1 MWIRKL
7 DPEAFVNAYNVDLQL
22 LYPWEGV
29 VSPPFGAAW
38 AILAPGE
45 STKPHAH
52 QECETFFIARGRGTM
67 AIGEESSPV
76 AAGDVTFH
84 PPFDNHTLTN
94 TASDEELLFL
104 TVFWEDRETWESG
117 ARTPEAASRPAE
129 EPAARVLVTAA
140 PPTPNGDLHLG
151 HLAGPYLSGDVHARY
166 LRLRG
171 LDARFVFGSD
181 DNSPWVAG
189 LAGELGLTPEETAR
203 RFSESIASTLAA
215 AGVELAAYSRADLST
230 HHREAVQEVFLELHR
245 RGQIVEKE
253 TPEAYCEACERV
265 LVEHGVRG
273 RCPGCGEGM
282 AGNTCEACG
291 RATRSADLVEPR
303 CGACGAAATIRR
315 RPRLVFP
322 LAPHAERL
330 RELYRHVEMPTR
342 LRAFC
347 QEVISGELPD
357 FPVTQPGHWGLEV
370 PLAGHEDE
378 RIYVWFEIAPRYLGY
393 ARALASDD
401 GDGEAGWEL
410 WWKAGDSRVVQFF
423 GFDNVFYYT
432 VLIPAVLAAYA
443 PDVRLPE
450 AFVSNEFYRLDG
462 KKFSTSRNHRILGR
476 ELLAEAPRD
485 AVRFYLAYTCPE
497 RQETNFTR
505 EQFRKTCRRELVE
518 GWQAWLLELGS
529 RVAAGSRGEAPAT
542 GDWTGEHRRFYE
554 RLRTLMGE
562 IGEAYEA
569 AGFSPQ
575 RATRLLGELAR
586 EARRFG
592 QGESHWSRAASTH
605 GEERRTALA
614 LELLA
619 AKLLGLAAAPV
630 TPALA
635 ESIWRALGFGRGP
648 ASGDWQRAFDWMP
661 AGQDA
666 SGLGR
671 PLFPELDLEADREPS
686 GLSIVT
692 N

>member
-7 DPEAFVNAYNVDLQL
+7 DPEGFVNAYNVDLQL

-29 VSPPFGAAW
+29 VTPPFGAAW
-38 AILAPGE
+38 AVLAPGE

-67 AIGEESSPV
+67 AIGDERQPV
-76 AAGDVTFH
+76 EAGDVTFH

-94 TASDEELLFL
+94 TSSDEELLFL
-104 TVFWEDRETWESG
+104 TVFWEDRERWEERG
-117 ARTPEAASRPAE
+117 E
-129 EPAARVLVTAA
+129 ESESEQAPAAETVTRTLVTAA

-151 HLAGPYLSGDVHARY
+151 HLAGPYLSGDIHTRY

-171 LDARFVFGSD
+171 VDARFVFGTD

-189 LAGELGLTPEETAR
+189 LGDELGLAPEETAR
-203 RFSESIASTLAA
+203 RFGDSIFSTLEA
-215 AGVELAAYSRADLST
+215 AGIDLAASSRAHRER
-230 HHREAVQEVFLELHR
+230 HHREAVQEVFRELYR
-245 RGQIVEKE
+245 RGEIVEKE
-253 TPEAYCEACERV
+253 VAEAYCEACDRV
-265 LVEHGVRG
+265 LVEHRVRG
-273 RCPGCGEGM
+273 RCPHCREAM

-291 RATRSADLVEPR
+291 RASRAAELLEAR
-303 CGACGAAATIRR
+303 CAACGAQAVIRR

-342 LRAFC
+342 LRSFC
-347 QEVISGELPD
+347 QEILAGELPD
-357 FPVTQPGHWGLEV
+357 FPVTQPGDWGLEV
-370 PLAGHEDE
+370 PVAGHEDE

-393 ARALASDD
+393 ARQLAA
-401 GDGEAGWEL
+401 GDGGGEEGWES
-410 WWKAGDSRVVQFF
+410 WWKAPDARVVQFF

-432 VLIPAVLAAYA
+432 VLIPAVLAAYD
-443 PDVRLPE
+443 PEIRLPE
-450 AFVSNEFYRLDG
+450 ALVSNEFYRLDG
-462 KKFSTSRNHRILGR
+462 LKFSTSRNHRILGR
-476 ELLAEAPRD
+476 ELLSEVPRD
-485 AVRFYLAYTCPE
+485 AVRFYLARTCPE
-497 RQETNFTR
+497 REETNFTR
-505 EQFRKTCRRELVE
+505 EAFAETCRRELAE
-518 GWQAWLLELGS
+518 GWQDWLAELGR
-529 RVAAGSRGEAPAT
+529 RVVAGGGAVPAT
-542 GDWTGEHRRFYE
+542 GDWTGEQRRFYE
-554 RLRTLMGE
+554 RLRTLFGE

-575 RATRLLGELAR
+575 RATRLLGELVR

-592 QGESHWSRAASTH
+592 RGEAHLERAASTH

-630 TPALA
+630 TPAFSEAL
-635 ESIWRALGFGRGP
+635 WRALGYGRGP
-648 ASGDWQRAFDWMP
+648 ADGDWRTALEWVP

-671 PLFPELDLEADREPS
+671 PVGADLGSAFESANKA
-686 GLSIVT
+686 GLVVT